1 MNVKQQRK
9 QRFLMTEKNI
19 TSALNCN
26 SMDAELG
33 IPDFIL
39 ARHLMRAL
47 FNLASLKMDTKKYNG
62 DVEKAPKE
70 LNKKQE
76 KTNE

>member
-1 MNVKQQRK
+1 MDVEQQRK

-39 ARHLMRAL
+39 ARHLMREL

-62 DVEKAPKE
+62 EVEKATKE